1 MYIDD
6 YLSGCDTIEEAKILK
21 QEVSTILSRGGF
33 NLTKWSSNNANVL
46 ENNETIINTQ
56 SISLNMEGQLKTLG
70 LFWDCKSNTLN
81 YKAQIGNP
89 KLTKRGILSSISKIF
104 DPLGLL
110 SPIVIKSKMLLQ
122 EMWKNKLRWDEPI
135 SHEIQQAWLNLTKD
149 LNELNDIKIP
159 RKVVPAAGAKIELHG
174 FCDASQKAYGAVIYL
189 KTIYENKVTTQL
201 LVSKSRV
208 APLKMLTIPRLELA
222 AAVLLAQLINRTQEI
237 LHIKID
243 AIYLH
248 SDSSIVLAWLAQ
260 TPTVC
265 KTFVANRVEQIQSL
279 TKNAIWAHVSTHMN
293 PADLISR
300 GTTTEK
306 LINNALWWE
315 GPTFIKNLQTLLS
328 NDNNSNYLPTQLP
341 DLGTN
346 VTKNL

>member
-1 MYIDD
+1 MRFRVFQIVINSDIEKMYRQVLLHPNDKYYQLIYWRENPNEPLNVYKLRTVTYGITSSSFLAVRCVNQLAQEFSHLYPTACKTITRDMYIDD

-208 APLKMLTIPRLELA
+208 APL
-222 AAVLLAQLINRTQEI
+222 
-237 LHIKID
+237 
-243 AIYLH
+243 
-248 SDSSIVLAWLAQ
+248 
-260 TPTVC
+260 
-265 KTFVANRVEQIQSL
+265 
-279 TKNAIWAHVSTHMN
+279 
-293 PADLISR
+293 
-300 GTTTEK
+300 
-306 LINNALWWE
+306 
-315 GPTFIKNLQTLLS
+315 
-328 NDNNSNYLPTQLP
+328 
-341 DLGTN
+341 
-346 VTKNL
+346 